1 MGTVLNQKDRKQLDN
16 KMSKLRNKVDITKQV
31 DKFGRVRLVAFTP
44 TDPIVDANGL
54 LSSHKLQIHLQ
65 YMYAIHKTSYW
76 KVEKDRDP
84 QAHLGIKQTQKFA
97 GWSPYAPTAVMQ
109 VYGGQMTC
117 DHVTGQ
123 IILNCSLSQTQ
134 AKDTATGIVKG
145 AADTVIEHTFILNQ
159 IQRNCFRG
167 FNVDSDRL
175 FPESYVEGNA
185 YKNTADDA
193 LRSSGFSQI
202 AVAMFRR
209 PQVAT
214 GALTGSWAAMAG
226 VNVHGSPVFTKAA
239 NAAGGHWQTSSEAA
253 TGQMYLA
260 YLDSRQTNILGSY
273 DAQNQQFQTTDA
285 FGNGNI
291 GVTPDG
297 WFMFNSATD
306 EAGIKS
312 IIGQRPIARGRAGKN
327 SRSPADVKSDEW
339 QVALVGAVGYSTREM
354 FFTNQE
360 QQANQFQN
368 YFGTGSGLNK

>member
-1 MGTVLNQKDRKQLDN
+1 MGVLNQKDRKQLDN

-84 QAHLGIKQTQKFA
+84 QAHLGIKQSQKFA
-97 GWSPYAPTAVMQ
+97 GWSPYAPSTAMQ

-134 AKDTATGIVKG
+134 SKNTTDAVVDG

-209 PQVAT
+209 PQVGTRPGPKTVECAIRPLTLRGTQVAT
-214 GALTGSWAAMAG
+214 GALTGEWSAIASL
-226 VNVHGSPVFTKAA
+226 NVHGAPVFTKAA
-239 NAAGGHWQTSSEAA
+239 NAAGGHWQTNSEAG

-260 YLDSRQTNILGSY
+260 YLDSTNKYNWRI
-273 DAQNQQFQTTDA
+273 
-285 FGNGNI
+285 
-291 GVTPDG
+291 
-297 WFMFNSATD
+297 
-306 EAGIKS
+306 
-312 IIGQRPIARGRAGKN
+312 
-327 SRSPADVKSDEW
+327 
-339 QVALVGAVGYSTREM
+339 
-354 FFTNQE
+354 
-360 QQANQFQN
+360 
-368 YFGTGSGLNK
+368 